1 MKVSVIGAGNVG
13 AKAVYYIA
21 EKNIAD
27 IVMVDVVNGLASSKA
42 LDFLHAAPLRGYEVR
57 IRGTT
62 DFGEIEGSDVVV
74 ITAGIARKP
83 GMDRMDL
90 LKTNVGIAAQAARE
104 IALRAPNAVVIVVT
118 NPLDVISMVV
128 LRETG
133 FALRKVVGMAGVLD
147 STRFRWFIAEKLGVW
162 PGDVQAM
169 VLGGHGDE
177 MVPLTRYTSVGGI
190 PLDQLL
196 DAPSI
201 EALVKRTRTGGAEI
215 VSLLKTGSAFY
226 APGASVAKMVEAVIK
241 DERRLFPASAYLRG
255 EYGFRDIYLGVPVI
269 MGRNGVER
277 VVELPLAD
285 GESEGTGSFRGSGS
299 QGAGGAVHG
308 HGGDAHEASRIP
320 GQEPSPGVRRTRA
333 GGQESPD
340 TPAEAE
346 TIAREIGCPV
356 MVKAQV
362 LVGGRGKAGGV
373 KMAADPKEAAA
384 RARDILGMKIK
395 GIEVQRVLV
404 ARAVDIAAEYYVS
417 LTVDRAAKAVQC
429 IASASGGMEI
439 EEIAVK
445 EPHKI
450 IRFALDPE
458 QGLVRGR
465 HFDALARAFAAPA
478 RRRAGMAHRRRE
490 CTGCSRKRTAPWWR
504 SIPAPS
510 RPRGSLV
517 AADAKVI
524 FDDNA
529 LYRHPELESLRSP
542 EEYGEDEM
550 DAKSSGLSYVGLD
563 GTIGCI
569 VNGAGLSMATMD
581 LIKYFGGSPANF
593 LDVGGSSNPE
603 KVLNALRIISKNPRV
618 TAILIN
624 IFGGITRCDDIARG
638 HPHGEGKD
646 QHPGPADHP
655 ADRDE

>member
-1 MKVSVIGAGNVG
+1 MKLHEYQ
-13 AKAVYYIA
+13 AK
-21 EKNIAD
+21 
-27 IVMVDVVNGLASSKA
+27 
-42 LDFLHAAPLRGYEVR
+42 
-57 IRGTT
+57 
-62 DFGEIEGSDVVV
+62 
-74 ITAGIARKP
+74 
-83 GMDRMDL
+83 
-90 LKTNVGIAAQAARE
+90 
-104 IALRAPNAVVIVVT
+104 
-118 NPLDVISMVV
+118 
-128 LRETG
+128 
-133 FALRKVVGMAGVLD
+133 
-147 STRFRWFIAEKLGVW
+147 
-162 PGDVQAM
+162 
-169 VLGGHGDE
+169 
-177 MVPLTRYTSVGGI
+177 
-190 PLDQLL
+190 
-196 DAPSI
+196 
-201 EALVKRTRTGGAEI
+201 
-215 VSLLKTGSAFY
+215 SLLRDYGI
-226 APGASVAKMVEAVIK
+226 SV
-241 DERRLFPASAYLRG
+241 P
-255 EYGFRDIYLGVPVI
+255 
-269 MGRNGVER
+269 
-277 VVELPLAD
+277 
-285 GESEGTGSFRGSGS
+285 EGKV
-299 QGAGGAVHG
+299 A
-308 HGGDAHEASRIP
+308 
-320 GQEPSPGVRRTRA
+320 
-333 GGQESPD
+333 D

-346 TIAREIGCPV
+346 TIAREVGCPV

-465 HFDALARAFAAPA
+465 HFDALAHAFTAPA
-478 RRRAGMAHRRRE
+478 VAEQAWRIVEGMSRLFLEKDCSLVEINPCALTRA
-490 CTGCSRKRTAPWWR
+490 
-504 SIPAPS
+504 
-510 RPRGSLV
+510 GSLV

-581 LIKYFGGSPANF
+581 LIKYFGANPANF

-638 HPHGEGKD
+638 ILMAREKLSIPVPLTIRLIGTNEKEGRQLLEAAGIDAYTDLTEAVQAVVGRAPRQGKA
-646 QHPGPADHP
+646 QA
-655 ADRDE
+655 